1 MEDLFENIMGAV
13 KVVLPQKEILA
24 KDEDYLVGIL
34 ILFDSLLNLRFEFNS
49 ERTHKM
55 IQLLFESSGVKKQKL
70 RDLIW
75 DF

>member
-1 MEDLFENIMGAV
+1 MEDLFSKIIEAV
-13 KVVLPQKEILA
+13 RVVLPQKEVLA

-49 ERTHKM
+49 ERSHKM
-55 IQLLFESSGVKKQKL
+55 IRLLFESSSVNKQKL